1 MGIRKIFVMW
11 VLFTSTLSSCTAQ
24 KDSMVVKEGKEYY
37 SVKVTPKLTL
47 YSLSK
52 KYKVPQEAIKAAN
65 GGLAEGLKT
74 DSYVFIPALPKEEKK
89 EQREDKVDEGLKN
102 LNDIIKNEVE
112 TFVPKLPN
120 EKCPTPNSKNLKVGF
135 ILPFQLNLLDTIRAR
150 KNEYQDL
157 QIPMAIQ
164 VFLDFYE
171 GSLIALDSLKKIG
184 YHIDAY
190 VYDDR
195 GDTNVL
201 KQIIQREEIAKLN
214 LIIGPANIECFKIA
228 SEYLKNKKIY
238 LISPFSKNAEIV
250 DEFTNSVKIVP
261 AKNSYLESIAKH
273 ALKNYKGAHFIVIG
287 DREESRRNAD
297 VIEAKF
303 AGEMVTVTKLYFEPG
318 KLTLS
323 VEAFLAKL
331 SKEQTNVVI
340 YPSDNESFITKFL
353 NSMSKHTK
361 DYQFAVYG
369 MEGWQEYA
377 SVDVTHFQE
386 LKVHIPSMYLSRYD
400 SPYIDNMIY
409 AYVHRFKTE
418 PSQYAFLGFDLT
430 AIFLKALNNNSNLK
444 NDAFLNQKF
453 RGMMQDYIFVKKSDN
468 SGFENTSVGMME
480 FKNYQLVLINE

>member
-1 MGIRKIFVMW
+1 ML
-11 VLFTSTLSSCTAQ
+11 VLFVSTLSSCTAQ
-24 KDSMVVKEGKEYY
+24 KDSLVVKEGKEYY

-74 DSYVFIPALPKEEKK
+74 DTYVFIPVAPKEEKK
-89 EQREDKVDEGLKN
+89 EKREERVDEGLRN
-102 LNDIIKNEVE
+102 LDEIIKNEQD
-112 TFVPKLPN
+112 TFAPQLPK
-120 EKCPTPNSKNLKVGF
+120 EKCPLPNGRHLSVGF
-135 ILPFQLNLLDTIRAR
+135 ILPFQLHLLDTVRAR

-157 QIPMAIQ
+157 QIPMATQ

-171 GSLIALDSLKKIG
+171 GSLIALDSLKKMG
-184 YHIDAY
+184 YHIDVF

-201 KQIIQREEIAKLN
+201 KQIIERDEVSKLN

-228 SEYLKNKKIY
+228 SEYLKKKNIY
-238 LISPFSKNAEIV
+238 LISPFSKNADIV
-250 DEFTNSVKIVP
+250 NEFANSVKIVP
-261 AKNSYLESIAKH
+261 AKNSYLEAITKH
-273 ALKNYKGAHFIVIG
+273 ALQNYKGAHFIVIG

-297 VIEAKF
+297 FIEAKF

-331 SKEQTNVVI
+331 SKEQINVVI

-430 AIFLKALNNNSNLK
+430 AIFLKALNNNTSL
-444 NDAFLNQKF
+444 DDSSFLNQKY
-453 RGMMQDYIFVKKSDN
+453 RGMMQDYMFVKKSAL
-468 SGFENTSVGMME
+468 SGFENTAVGMME
-480 FKNYQLVLINE
+480 FKNYQLVWINE